1 MRLIHDLP
9 LRRNES
15 PWSVGRAAWT
25 WLRAQPAILTAIG
38 LLLAFGLA
46 PWPFVQKAHA
56 LLHGLCAQRLSHSFL
71 LGGQAL
77 PFDARM
83 TGIYGGFLVTM
94 VYLLGMGR
102 ARAWRMPSR
111 PVLAT
116 LAAFVLALA
125 LDGTNSTLRDF
136 GLWHAYLPDNRLRLV
151 TGLLTGIALAALL
164 CHLVA
169 ITLWKQGDW
178 RASTV
183 RGLGEVSLLVVLQL
197 PFGLAVMSGL
207 GVLYAPIA
215 VLLVLSALGVF
226 LAMAVVMLAIVR
238 RRDQSYRSLS
248 ELQPVLA
255 VGLVVAVLTIGALAG
270 GRYLLEAWLNI
281 PPMI

>member
-1 MRLIHDLP
+1 
-9 LRRNES
+9 
-15 PWSVGRAAWT
+15 
-25 WLRAQPAILTAIG
+25 
-38 LLLAFGLA
+38 
-46 PWPFVQKAHA
+46 
-56 LLHGLCAQRLSHSFL
+56 
-71 LGGQAL
+71 
-77 PFDARM
+77 
-83 TGIYGGFLVTM
+83 
-94 VYLLGMGR
+94 
-102 ARAWRMPSR
+102 
-111 PVLAT
+111 
-116 LAAFVLALA
+116 
-125 LDGTNSTLRDF
+125 
-136 GLWHAYLPDNRLRLV
+136 V

-226 LAMAVVMLAIVR
+226 LAMAVVMLAILR

-255 VGLVVAVLTIGALAG
+255 VGLVVAVLAIGAFAG